1 MSDSNSITVTVL
13 PAIGDGTYKR
23 CIYKAAA
30 TGDWK
35 KASLYNK
42 MNPNWTNTPLTMDK
56 DTALHIAV
64 KMEKIK
70 FVTKLVQHISKKDM
84 EIRTADGNTAF
95 CLAAISGNVKIA
107 KILFEKN
114 PNLIWIKGYEE
125 KLPIELAFLAG
136 QFHMVKFLFERIEDD
151 MHNNNN
157 NINNINLPF
166 KDIIKL
172 FFLTLSSHNYCGAW
186 SLLVK
191 IPELGRTEN
200 ENGLTALQLLA
211 QSSFEKKAPRY
222 KDLISL
228 LFDGIEEE
236 EDEFLQYKKT
246 SKIMF
251 DAAQVGNTLILEYIF
266 SYDPNMFMEVNNEGQ
281 SILHIA
287 ILNRQE
293 SVYDLILSKGSYKN
307 VLVQIVDRG
316 GNNVLHLAGKL
327 IASEGRLGSPQ
338 LHQDLICKE
347 EKWFKN

>member
-1 MSDSNSITVTVL
+1 M
-13 PAIGDGTYKR
+13 
-23 CIYKAAA
+23 
-30 TGDWK
+30 
-35 KASLYNK
+35 
-42 MNPNWTNTPLTMDK
+42 
-56 DTALHIAV
+56 
-64 KMEKIK
+64 
-70 FVTKLVQHISKKDM
+70 
-84 EIRTADGNTAF
+84 
-95 CLAAISGNVKIA
+95 LA
-107 KILFEKN
+107 
-114 PNLIWIKGYEE
+114 
-125 KLPIELAFLAG
+125 
-136 QFHMVKFLFERIEDD
+136 
-151 MHNNNN
+151 
-157 NINNINLPF
+157 
-166 KDIIKL
+166 
-172 FFLTLSSHNYCGAW
+172 
-186 SLLVK
+186 
-191 IPELGRTEN
+191 
-200 ENGLTALQLLA
+200 
-211 QSSFEKKAPRY
+211 FEKKAPRY

-347 EKWFKN
+347 EKWFKVH